1 MKSTKDP
8 NPNPVVNLLLK
19 RWRKFGQAIPTVI
32 SSIFLATFHYKV
44 MAQSSRVLKYSIS
57 PMFQQKSQAH

>member
-1 MKSTKDP
+1 MKSPKDP

-32 SSIFLATFHYKV
+32 SSIFQATFHYKV
-44 MAQSSRVLKYSIS
+44 MAQSS
-57 PMFQQKSQAH
+57 